1 MSGERRYFEVRSCS
15 LQRNVGEKMLV
26 GYERRFVDR
35 CMLECKFYE
44 KLQRIVDS
52 EKL

>member
-1 MSGERRYFEVRSCS
+1 
-15 LQRNVGEKMLV
+15 MLV